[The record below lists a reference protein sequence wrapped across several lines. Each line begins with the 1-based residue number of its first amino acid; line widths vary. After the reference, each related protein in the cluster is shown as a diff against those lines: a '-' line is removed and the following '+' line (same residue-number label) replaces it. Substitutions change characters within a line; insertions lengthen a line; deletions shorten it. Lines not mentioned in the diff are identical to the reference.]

1 MSSQSQVFAEK
12 NMLKLLIKF
21 AIPGVITILVAELYN
36 MVDTF
41 FLGKFVGANAVGA
54 LGIAFP
60 IQRLFIATS
69 LMIGVGASTSIA
81 RALGEK
87 NQKRVKENIGNAIT
101 LGLIISIILPIVI
114 FLFRKQIFH
123 GLGASEIIFPL
134 VEEYINIILIGTLF
148 LGFTNILG
156 YCMIALGDP
165 KVTVIALTI
174 GAFTNVVVDFVLVG
188 GLGMGVKGAAIATVV
203 SQIVGFTYATVRM
216 WSHGKRIGVQ
226 IKPYFNMA
234 IWKVILSI
242 GFATFIVEISDAI
255 VIALLN
261 NMLLPYGGDEA
272 IIIIGAITKVSMFMY
287 ITLIGISAGMQPIA
301 SYNYG
306 AGNYDKLKEVVG
318 VTIKMASLTCIPL
331 WALMMIFANQ
341 IFGSFIKEPDIL
353 IKTVKAFRTTIIIFP
368 VIGMYYVSI
377 YYNQAINAA
386 RISFFLSIYR
396 QLLLFI
402 PIVIVLVNIMGVTG
416 AWLTYPIT
424 DIISAIT
431 GVIFIHKGM
440 NRLSQKKPKQI

>member
-1 MSSQSQVFAEK
+1 
-12 NMLKLLIKF
+12 MLKLLMKF

-41 FLGKFVGANAVGA
+41 FLGKFVGPNAVGA

-60 IQRLFIATS
+60 IQRLFIAMS

-87 NQKRVKENIGNAIT
+87 DHKRVKENIGNAIT
-101 LGLIISIILPIVI
+101 LGLIVSIILPVVI
-114 FLFRKQIFH
+114 FFFRKQIFY

-134 VEEYINIILIGTLF
+134 VEEYINIVLIGTFF
-148 LGFTNILG
+148 LGITNILG

-174 GAFTNVVVDFVLVG
+174 GALTNIVVDFILVG
-188 GLGMGVKGAAIATVV
+188 GLSMGVRGAAIATVV
-203 SQIVGFTYATVRM
+203 SQIVGFTYAVVKM
-216 WSHGKRIGVQ
+216 WSHGKSVGVE
-226 IKPYFNMA
+226 IKPYFNMT
-234 IWKVILSI
+234 IWKVIVSI
-242 GFATFIVEISDAI
+242 GFATFIIEISDAI

-261 NMLLPYGGDEA
+261 NMLLPHGGDEA

-306 AGNYDKLKEVVG
+306 AGNDEKLKEVVS
-318 VTIKMASLTCIPL
+318 VTIKLASATCIVL
-331 WALMMIFANQ
+331 WAFMMIFANQ
-341 IFGSFIKEPDIL
+341 IFGSFIKEADIL
-353 IKTVKAFRTTIIIFP
+353 VKTVKAFRTTVIVFP
-368 VIGMYYVSI
+368 VISMYYVSI
-377 YYNQAINAA
+377 YYNQAINEA

-402 PIVIVLVNIMGVTG
+402 PIVIVLVNIMGMTG
-416 AWLTYPIT
+416 AWVTYPVT

-431 GVIFIHKGM
+431 GVIFIKKGM
-440 NRLSQKKPKQI
+440 KRLNLKVAD